1 MACISREASRWETL
15 MSTLA
20 SCMHGTHVRVSGW
33 RASVFERCRSMRGQR
48 AADLDV
54 CLADV
59 KVALAIEMISHGAL
73 QVVRLAFKRL

>member
-1 MACISREASRWETL
+1 
-15 MSTLA
+15 
-20 SCMHGTHVRVSGW
+20 
-33 RASVFERCRSMRGQR
+33 MRGQR